1 MLALV
6 QLLPFLPL
14 GLLAG
19 VLSGLLGI
27 GGGVVFSPLLLLAG
41 LAPHQ
46 ALATSTLAI
55 VPTTLASTIT
65 LWHGGSLRSGP
76 CLAMAAAAATTGLAF
91 SRLGSLLPAA
101 LLLAL
106 QALMYGVISCT
117 LRPRSSLQPK
127 AAVQREPGLVAL
139 AGVGALAGLTS
150 GLLGVG
156 GGLVMVPL
164 LVRGLALPIHRA
176 IPLSTVAVL
185 SSALVASLSFL
196 VDGRAVPAIGLLL
209 GGTAALGSGWA
220 AQRLQRVS
228 GRRLLLLLR
237 FVTFAVACDS
247 GRRFLQLLLVG

>member
-1 MLALV
+1 MPALV

-27 GGGVVFSPLLLLAG
+27 GGGVIFSPLLLLAG

-65 LWHGGSLRSGP
+65 LRRAGSLRSRP
-76 CLAMAAAAATTGLAF
+76 CLVMAAAAAAAGLAF

-101 LLLAL
+101 PLLAL
-106 QALMYGVISCT
+106 QALMYVVISCT
-117 LRPRSSLQPK
+117 LRPRSPLSQEVGMPSE
-127 AAVQREPGLVAL
+127 QRLVAL

-164 LVRGLALPIHRA
+164 LVRGLALPIHQA

-185 SSALVASLSFL
+185 SSALVASLAFL
-196 VDGRAVPAIGLLL
+196 LDGRAEPWIGLLL
-209 GGTAALGSGWA
+209 GGTAAFGSQWA

-228 GRRLLLLLR
+228 GQRLFQLLR
-237 FVTFAVACDS
+237 AVTVAVACDS